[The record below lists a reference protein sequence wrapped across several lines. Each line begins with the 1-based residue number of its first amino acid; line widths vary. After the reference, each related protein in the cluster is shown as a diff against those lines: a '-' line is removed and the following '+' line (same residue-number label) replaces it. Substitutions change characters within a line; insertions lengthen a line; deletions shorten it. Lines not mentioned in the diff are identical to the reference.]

1 MGTIGDIRVDKMNI
15 LGYGAPMSGKTRFI
29 RSLLKQLAKNK
40 GVATVPAYIFNFDT
54 KDNLLPLALD
64 PSTSHVEYDQYSGPE
79 GYEAMV
85 KKIVLLKRECPYDL
99 VVIENGGQLHKA
111 MADYIMK
118 INGRADSDGLRI
130 QDWGL
135 AAERVKMRLKEVL
148 ALPSSVYVTFHHQ
161 IEKDEIYGRATGRLL
176 VPGKYLPEEI
186 PPMFNMFLHFMIST
200 KAGGGEPE
208 YWVQC
213 AGDNLWPAGDKTG
226 SLSFKEEPDFGKMW
240 EKIVKAKLSL
250 EKGAS
255 K

>member
-1 MGTIGDIRVDKMNI
+1 M
-15 LGYGAPMSGKTRFI
+15 
-29 RSLLKQLAKNK
+29 
-40 GVATVPAYIFNFDT
+40 
-54 KDNLLPLALD
+54 
-64 PSTSHVEYDQYSGPE
+64 
-79 GYEAMV
+79 
-85 KKIVLLKRECPYDL
+85 
-99 VVIENGGQLHKA
+99 
-111 MADYIMK
+111 
-118 INGRADSDGLRI
+118 
-130 QDWGL
+130 
-135 AAERVKMRLKEVL
+135 KEVL